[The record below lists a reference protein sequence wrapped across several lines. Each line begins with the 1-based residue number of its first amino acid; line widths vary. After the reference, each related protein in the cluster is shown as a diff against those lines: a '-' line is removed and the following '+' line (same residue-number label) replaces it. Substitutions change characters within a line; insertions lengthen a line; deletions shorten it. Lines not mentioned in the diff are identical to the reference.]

1 MSDLRRPLGRLFLCA
16 AILAAAAAGYG
27 ASPVTTTVSDVIYR
41 ADGTPAKGTLLI
53 SWPAFVSADSQA
65 VSAGSLSV
73 PIGPGGAINLALV
86 PNEGASPGGTYY
98 SVVVKLDGGT
108 TDKEFWTVPATS
120 PTTIAKIRSMVVPQ
134 SVAVQ
139 VASKEYVDSRVSQ
152 KADDKA
158 VVHSA
163 GGETITGVKQFAMS
177 PRVPGPVAAED
188 VANKEYVDTAVGQV
202 GEGSYVKKAG
212 DAMTGPLTLSGDPV
226 SSNQAATRHYVDDQV
241 SGISGALNTKE
252 SIANKDQANGYAGLD
267 TSGFVG
273 NAHLGAGATDG
284 AKCLKGDHSWGS
296 CGSGGDSSTSIRY
309 VTSDYNW
316 TVSPNTPTSLSAGP
330 NTVTITPCPKG
341 VDPTT
346 TTNNYVYIAG
356 TGTPEAVLVTG
367 GTACSSNHLTLTF
380 TASGSHSTGYTVGS
394 ASSGIREALTDARF
408 RPTNPSGTWQSGK
421 VIVPPGEY
429 KAYAPIYIQASNQT
443 VDFSGSI
450 VECYDATKACIYVGT
465 PLNSGTYQ
473 NITVVNPKGR
483 PMVAS
488 GTNPFVEVNAQ
499 ATKIVKPLTR
509 APLTGNTFGYLV
521 QVDDDQAFELEGID
535 PSSGDALRCD
545 AGFCGSAV
553 YAPGPFAGNAA
564 VGWIHHSNMTLNCRS
579 NGIEW
584 QSGNSLKVS
593 DSIVQGYSQ
602 FGIRGG
608 RRGGYG
614 GLVLDNVYTEVG
626 AQQSQFAYL
635 QAKDLADTVE
645 GLMRTHDVALWNGND
660 TSLSSPTTA
669 QYFGAIGQIEA
680 GGSAAT
686 IQTTDS
692 IVDGLK
698 AKIAEMVAN

>member
-1 MSDLRRPLGRLFLCA
+1 M
-16 AILAAAAAGYG
+16 
-27 ASPVTTTVSDVIYR
+27 
-41 ADGTPAKGTLLI
+41 
-53 SWPAFVSADSQA
+53 
-65 VSAGSLSV
+65 
-73 PIGPGGAINLALV
+73 
-86 PNEGASPGGTYY
+86 
-98 SVVVKLDGGT
+98 
-108 TDKEFWTVPATS
+108 
-120 PTTIAKIRSMVVPQ
+120 
-134 SVAVQ
+134 
-139 VASKEYVDSRVSQ
+139 
-152 KADDKA
+152 
-158 VVHSA
+158 
-163 GGETITGVKQFAMS
+163 
-177 PRVPGPVAAED
+177 
-188 VANKEYVDTAVGQV
+188 
-202 GEGSYVKKAG
+202 
-212 DAMTGPLTLSGDPV
+212 
-226 SSNQAATRHYVDDQV
+226 
-241 SGISGALNTKE
+241 
-252 SIANKDQANGYAGLD
+252 
-267 TSGFVG
+267 
-273 NAHLGAGATDG
+273 
-284 AKCLKGDHSWGS
+284 
-296 CGSGGDSSTSIRY
+296 
-309 VTSDYNW
+309 
-316 TVSPNTPTSLSAGP
+316 
-330 NTVTITPCPKG
+330 TITPCPKG

-346 TTNNYVYIAG
+346 TTDYYVYIAG

-367 GTACSSNHLTLTF
+367 GTACSSNHLTVTF

-450 VECYDATKACIYVGT
+450 IECYDATKACIYVGT

-509 APLTGNTFGYLV
+509 APLAGNTFGYLV

-698 AKIAEMVAN
+698 AKIAEMVANSSYEVRPTAIYANPVLLDLIDREMKSAYNVVLSSTEVASGVRVKTLSTQAGELPLIPEWALGYTGTPGSGSAVLPAYIISEDLVEYHWLTDLNPRVFQLGMSGSLASQMVVAKFGAVVVKGASYGHCEVIVHR